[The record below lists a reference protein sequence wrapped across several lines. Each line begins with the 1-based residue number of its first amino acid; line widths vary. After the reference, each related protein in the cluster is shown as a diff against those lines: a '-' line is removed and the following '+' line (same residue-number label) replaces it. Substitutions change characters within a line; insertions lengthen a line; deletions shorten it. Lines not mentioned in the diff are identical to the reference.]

1 MENND
6 TTKEINSFEVKLDN
20 AKKILQTLM
29 NPDITIE
36 NSVQAYENGMK
47 ELSKAQEILESAQLK
62 INTIKAS

>member
-1 MENND
+1 MLEKD
-6 TTKEINSFEVKLDN
+6 TKKDIDSFEIKLDN

-47 ELSKAQEILESAQLK
+47 ELSKAQEILESSQLK
-62 INTIKAS
+62 INEIKVS

>member
-1 MENND
+1 MANKD
-6 TTKEINSFEVKLDN
+6 TKKDIDSFEIKLDN

-47 ELSKAQEILESAQLK
+47 ELSKAQEILESSQLK
-62 INTIKAS
+62 INEIKAS

>member
-1 MENND
+1 MLEKD
-6 TTKEINSFEVKLDN
+6 TKKDIDSFEIKLDN

-47 ELSKAQEILESAQLK
+47 ELSKAQEILESSQLK
-62 INTIKAS
+62 INEIKAS